1 MINLKN
7 NEQASALYA
16 LIVSA
21 VFTFLSF
28 YNTDAEN
35 YLFPRIIAIT
45 LACLSVA
52 LFISNSATA
61 RHDTSTPLNRS
72 GYFADV
78 WPGLVI
84 GLIYLMVME
93 DLGFYISSFL
103 AFLAILLFYGNRPIA
118 DIRALVTKSAIS
130 AAFMFIL
137 YLLFWNG
144 LHVRTP
150 TGLIF

>member
-7 NEQASALYA
+7 SEQVSALYA
-16 LIVSA
+16 LIISA
-21 VFTFLSF
+21 IFAFLSF

-35 YLFPRIIAIT
+35 YLFPRIIAIA
-45 LACLSVA
+45 LAILSVA
-52 LFISNSATA
+52 LFIANSAPGSNTEKSSA
-61 RHDTSTPLNRS
+61 GDGHFN
-72 GYFADV
+72 DV
-78 WPGLVI
+78 WPGLLI
-84 GLIYLMVME
+84 GLIFLLVME
-93 DLGFYISSFL
+93 DLGFYISSFF
-103 AFLAILLFYGNRPIA
+103 AFLAILVAYGNRPIV
-118 DIRALVTKSAIS
+118 DLKALMTKSAVS

>member
-7 NEQASALYA
+7 SEQVSALYA
-16 LIVSA
+16 LVVSA

-35 YLFPRIIAIT
+35 YLFPRIIAIA
-45 LACLSVA
+45 LAILAVA
-52 LFISNSATA
+52 LFISNSASGSDTA
-61 RHDTSTPLNRS
+61 QRSTGGGRFN
-72 GYFADV
+72 DV
-78 WPGLVI
+78 WPGLLI
-84 GLIYLMVME
+84 GLIFLLVME
-93 DLGFYISSFL
+93 DLGFYTSSFF
-103 AFLAILLFYGNRPIA
+103 AFLAILVAYGNRPVI
-118 DIRALVTKSAIS
+118 DLKALMTKSAIS

>member
-7 NEQASALYA
+7 SEQSSAVYA

-28 YNTDAEN
+28 YDTDTET
-35 YLFPRIIAIT
+35 YLFPRIIAVV
-45 LACLSVA
+45 LAILSVV
-52 LFISNSATA
+52 LFITNSASSSNTHESA
-61 RHDTSTPLNRS
+61 GGG
-72 GYFADV
+72 GYFSDI
-78 WPGLVI
+78 WPGLVV
-84 GLIYLMVME
+84 GLIFLLVME
-93 DLGFYISSFL
+93 DLGFYVSSFL
-103 AFLAILLFYGNRPIA
+103 AFLAILILYGNRPLT
-118 DIRALVTKSAIS
+118 DIKALATKSAVS
-130 AAFMFIL
+130 LAFMFIL